1 MRICLFRDSREVVVA
16 ILPLL
21 LLVELSAKVLEVEAA
36 VAAMAVVVVAGS
48 KASSNILLRKFAGRR
63 KNGEVLETT
72 GAE

>member
-1 MRICLFRDSREVVVA
+1 MVA

-48 KASSNILLRKFAGRR
+48 RFSGRF
-63 KNGEVLETT
+63 GD
-72 GAE
+72 GAC